1 MRKITSLLM
10 LLCMFVGTAWAEM
23 NPELSGKYAKI
34 GEAAT
39 EVVADQWYV
48 LFCHGRN
55 ACVSDETNAFKMRQL
70 PASGAAEDIAGKLF
84 KITAAAESGKYYIQ
98 SGNGLY
104 FDFQTNNTSSVSA
117 TAVAYNINTIGENAG
132 HFYIQH
138 AGNGF
143 IADGQGVGDNF
154 VCWSTNVPANTGG
167 NNCYHIL
174 PVALW
179 EDTITVTYNFT
190 YNSEVKYT
198 QETVWGVGAEFP
210 EITTKF
216 PIGVSAAK
224 PAGTIT
230 ADNAE
235 QTIALSFDNSKLPFV
250 PAASFET
257 VSHWY
262 YMNIRDDGPT
272 FAHYNDTLN
281 FIPADTAA
289 YDENNRDA
297 YTWAFVGNNPIDGF
311 SIVNLAA
318 GSTMVLSSPAVPTGN
333 TNEGE
338 VARMVIAS
346 EAAGNKVWTIMSPT
360 HGGAPEGAFYIQHPT
375 ATSYALNRQGIGGKN
390 ALAYWTG
397 RDTGSSVQLLE
408 RLMGVAPQIEP
419 LINEAEELLATVQAN
434 IGTQIG
440 EYSQEAADALSA
452 AIAVAKAVTE
462 ETYTAA
468 DSEALQAAMDATK
481 YVTPTVGK
489 YYQFHSSLF
498 AVDKA
503 VYSTGSQ
510 VKWKTLNA
518 NDKSFFWQAVAT
530 ANGGVAFMNVADG
543 KYLNGN
549 ADQSG
554 NWAVSDNA
562 LEVNVK
568 KFTSKAAAKG
578 YEWGVVIG
586 EWEMHCAGHGGG
598 AGNEGNVVS
607 WNTGSAQS
615 ASAWYIVEVELPRF
629 YSVTYQFVFEGNV
642 KFSTTTS
649 LAAGA
654 DYPEVT
660 VPAIPYGFSAANV
673 AKPEGKV
680 SEDVVVTFNL
690 IKEKELPVKAAAN
703 VESIDTWYF
712 MQMHGNTATRAY
724 IEDNGGAVVDWN
736 DKSVADEEID
746 SHLWGFVGDVFGM
759 KMVNK
764 KTGKAIAST
773 GSGNATMAEVAS
785 ATAFVVTASYQQ
797 SDPWFCMK
805 YPDNNNYLNAQGD
818 QSNGQG
824 CIKHW
829 ADNDNGSS
837 FFATEYNKV
846 YEVNV
851 NEYATLFLGS
861 QVAIPEGVKAYVV
874 SETTNASAKMT
885 EVTGSL
891 PAYTA
896 VILKGNGE
904 YNFVTSADAPA
915 TIASNKLRGSVVD
928 TYVQGAAYV
937 LSNQD
942 KGMGF
947 YEAELNWGAAG
958 AEGNTHFKNNANRAY
973 LPVPAAGARFLSFDF
988 GTETAIESIEGAENA
1003 ANAVIYDLSGRRVQK
1018 AQKGLYI
1025 VNGVKVIK

>member
-1 MRKITSLLM
+1 M
-10 LLCMFVGTAWAEM
+10 LLCMFVGTAWAEV
-23 NPELSGKYAKI
+23 NPELSGKYAAI

-48 LFCHGRN
+48 LFSHGRN
-55 ACVSDETNAFKMRQL
+55 SCVSEETNAFKMRQL
-70 PASGAAEDIAGKLF
+70 PASGAAENMAGKLF
-84 KITAAAESGKYYIQ
+84 KITAAESGKYYIQ

-104 FDFQTNNTSSVSA
+104 FDFKDNNTSSVSEIP
-117 TAVAYNINTIGENAG
+117 VAYNINTIGENAG

-138 AGNGF
+138 AENGF
-143 IADGQGVGDNF
+143 IADGQEQGNGF
-154 VCWSTNVPANTGG
+154 VCWSTNVPTNAGG
-167 NNCYHIL
+167 NNCYHLL
-174 PVALW
+174 PVTLH
-179 EDTITVTYNFT
+179 DLITVTYNFT

-198 QETVWGVGAEFP
+198 QETVWVVGAEFP

-216 PIGVSAAK
+216 PIGVSSAAK
-224 PAGTIT
+224 PAGTVT

-235 QTIALSFDNSKLPFV
+235 QTIALSVDDSKLPFI

-272 FAHYNDTLN
+272 FAYYDSAAN
-281 FIPADTAA
+281 FIPADKSA

-297 YTWAFVGNNPIDGF
+297 YTWAFVGNPIDGF

-375 ATSYALNRQGIGGKN
+375 AASYAINRQGIGGKN

-397 RDTGSSVQLLE
+397 RDTGSSVQVIE

-462 ETYTAA
+462 ETYTEAA
-468 DSEALQAAMDATK
+468 SEALQAAIDATK
-481 YVTPTVGK
+481 PVMPTVGK

-518 NDKSFFWQAVAT
+518 SDKSFFWQAVAT

-549 ADQSG
+549 ATESG

-562 LEVNVK
+562 VEVNVK
-568 KFTSKAAAKG
+568 KFTSEAAAKG
-578 YEWGVVIG
+578 YEYGIVLG
-586 EWEMHCAGHGGG
+586 GWEMHCAGHNGG

-615 ASAWYIVEVELPRF
+615 ASAWYIVEVELPVF
-629 YSVTYQFVFEGNV
+629 YTVTYQFLFEGNV
-642 KFSTTTS
+642 KYSTTVS
-649 LAAGA
+649 IAEGA
-654 DYPEVT
+654 DFPELT
-660 VPAIPYGFSAANV
+660 IPFLPYGVSAANLV
-673 AKPEGKV
+673 KPEGQVTK
-680 SEDVVVTFNL
+680 DVVVEFNL
-690 IKEKELPVKAAAN
+690 TKVKELPVKAVAN
-703 VESIDTWYF
+703 VESINTWYF
-712 MQMHGNTATRAY
+712 IQLHGNTATRAY

-785 ATAFVVTASYQQ
+785 ATAFVVTASRHQ

-805 YPDNNNYLNAQGD
+805 YPTNNNYLNAQGD
-818 QSNGQG
+818 QSKGEG

-829 ADNDNGSS
+829 SDNDNGSS

-851 NEYATLFLGS
+851 NEYATLYLGY

-874 SETTNASAKMT
+874 SETTDASAKMT

-896 VILKGNGE
+896 VILKGNGA
-904 YNFVTSADAPA
+904 YDFVTSADAPA
-915 TIASNKLRGSVVD
+915 AIASNELRGSVVD
-928 TYVQGAAYV
+928 TYVEGAAYV
-937 LSNQD
+937 LSNKD
-942 KGMGF
+942 KGLGF
-947 YEAELNWGAAG
+947 YTAELNLNADG
-958 AEGNTHFKNNANRAY
+958 AEGTTHFKNNAFRAY

-1025 VNGVKVIK
+1025 VNGAIVIK